1 MFVSLIIENDQL
13 TRSLEMNSKE
23 LQSRLQDE
31 MFRRQLTEYLESIV
45 KLDFEWAREPS
56 ESTIYGQ
63 DKSSYTGYSFPS
75 YHTSMNGS
83 DRSEVIITEYSQSV

>member
-45 KLDFEWAREPS
+45 KLDFE
-56 ESTIYGQ
+56 
-63 DKSSYTGYSFPS
+63 
-75 YHTSMNGS
+75 
-83 DRSEVIITEYSQSV
+83 